1 MSGVFLML
9 FVVFCPLILSES
21 GDDDVLDDEDVTC
34 SSNLTLKQSS
44 LSCSLSG
51 EPSEEVRLTLC
62 MSHQTVCTNA
72 IKGPQDFTFPNLTIL
87 ATYDLRIEPGEYVK
101 TNLKLPKLVKIPAP
115 QILLATYIEDAEE
128 GFLSIQHNHDYVKN
142 PLFQVKIFS
151 ESTVPILDFNTK
163 LQNITISRD
172 KLGGVGV
179 YNILVRAKPEGYF
192 EGMWSEWSSKASF
205 TIKTPGKTRNID
217 PPIVIEIL
225 IIFSVFLLLIICLG
239 TWTWKTN
246 IKNCMKP
253 NIPHPKTTLAQIQRG
268 REGFPFIFSPEIFR
282 DTFIHRV
289 DYVDE
294 KPTAEEFQE
303 GLDER
308 RYSRVSSKDSLSTSV
323 CEMDTNVAELLPRE
337 QSHLKIGLSSESD
350 FPEERKC
357 VSEGVTTLQR
367 ECKDEA
373 YVTMSSLFKTQ

>member
-34 SSNLTLKQSS
+34 SSNLTISQNS
-44 LSCSLSG
+44 LTCSLNG
-51 EPSEEVRLTLC
+51 EPSEGVKLTLC
-62 MSHQTVCTNA
+62 ISPQTDCKTA
-72 IKGPQDFTFPNLTIL
+72 IKGPQDFTFPNLVIL
-87 ATYDLRIEPGEYVK
+87 ATYDLRIEPGQYVK
-101 TNLKLPKLVKIPAP
+101 RNIKLQKLVKIPAP
-115 QILLATYIEDAEE
+115 QIKLATYIEDAEE
-128 GFLSIQHNHDYVKN
+128 GFMSIQHNHDFVLE
-142 PLFQVKIFS
+142 PLFQLKIFS
-151 ESTVPILDFNTK
+151 ESTVTILDYNTTMR
-163 LQNITISRD
+163 NITISRD

-179 YNILVRAKPEGYF
+179 YNIRVRAKPAKFF

-217 PPIVIEIL
+217 PPIFIDIL
-225 IIFSVFLLLIICLG
+225 IIFSVFLLLIIGLG
-239 TWTWKTN
+239 IWTWKTH

-294 KPTAEEFQE
+294 KPTADEFQE

-308 RYSRVSSKDSLSTSV
+308 RYSRGTSTDSRSTSV

-337 QSHLKIGLSSESD
+337 QSHLKIGLSSES
-350 FPEERKC
+350 EERKC
-357 VSEGVTTLQR
+357 ISEGVTALQR